1 MIEYLED
8 IEEPEEIS
16 EEGTEVREMYEHHR
30 IEADK
35 GQLPL
40 RIDKFLMTRLPNASR
55 TKIQEAADAG
65 CILVNDKAVKS
76 NYKVKPNDIISV
88 IMSYPKRDIEIIPE
102 NIPLDIV
109 YEDEQV
115 MVINLSLI
123 HI

>member
-40 RIDKFLMTRLPNASR
+40 RIDKFLMTRLPERFPDQNTRSCGCRLYLGQRQSR
-55 TKIQEAADAG
+55 KNPTTR
-65 CILVNDKAVKS
+65 LS
-76 NYKVKPNDIISV
+76 PTT
-88 IMSYPKRDIEIIPE
+88 SY
-102 NIPLDIV
+102 
-109 YEDEQV
+109 
-115 MVINLSLI
+115 LS
-123 HI
+123 

>member
-55 TKIQEAADAG
+55 TKIQEAADG
-65 CILVNDKAVKS
+65 RRFR
-76 NYKVKPNDIISV
+76 
-88 IMSYPKRDIEIIPE
+88 RDIPQQR
-102 NIPLDIV
+102 LDDRTGAGFHAGGRTRLAHFRHRDAV
-109 YEDEQV
+109 SGRPDR
-115 MVINLSLI
+115 LCDPD
-123 HI
+123 